1 MVVESLVDSLQLA
14 GKGEAVL
21 ETELPLPLA
30 ARRTILVVDADAAIL
45 QEFSELL
52 THRDIHILF
61 ASGAEDALRQA
72 SDFIFKIDLLVS
84 DFQMSG
90 MTGIDLA
97 AEMSRER
104 PELKVLSLFT
114 DGLLVLNGEWRFRDM
129 PFTSS
134 ELRTLILDLVL
145 VDGAERCSTSSS
157 EWTNF
162 YGRPN

>member
-104 PELKVLSLFT
+104 PELCSPMGCWCSMENGVSGT
-114 DGLLVLNGEWRFRDM
+114 CLLRLLN
-129 PFTSS
+129 
-134 ELRTLILDLVL
+134 
-145 VDGAERCSTSSS
+145 C
-157 EWTNF
+157 
-162 YGRPN
+162 GR